1 MGTSADRGQRPGDG
15 SGGGQGGE
23 GPPAEAEAPLFGGY
37 VTRDQLAQALD
48 RWGRSLAEVLLELGD
63 PEAEA
68 EAEGGQ
74 SEGPPQ
80 DTPEAGEPEAEA
92 VAVPHQ
98 AAAGYPGAVVEH
110 PSGECA
116 WCDALRWR
124 ERIRIDGAWR

>member
-15 SGGGQGGE
+15 SGGGQGG
-23 GPPAEAEAPLFGGY
+23 
-37 VTRDQLAQALD
+37 
-48 RWGRSLAEVLLELGD
+48 
-63 PEAEA
+63 
-68 EAEGGQ
+68 
-74 SEGPPQ
+74 EGPPQ

-98 AAAGYPGAVVEH
+98 AAAGYPGAVIEH

-124 ERIRIDGAWR
+124 ERIRIDGDWR